1 MALFCNNQLCEFT
14 DCERRY
20 DGTKQVVDGDYIGD
34 FAPTCRR
41 LSDSII
47 ASMNS
52 GTWKCVLQR
61 KFDKD
66 EQQCQFDVESLDQSV
81 RKAIADPHDHDQPKP
96 CTLSEK

>member
-41 LSDSII
+41 LSDSIVN
-47 ASMNS
+47 SMND
-52 GTWKCVLQR
+52 GTWRGVLQR
-61 KFDKD
+61 KFGQEPMFDMNELDK
-66 EQQCQFDVESLDQSV
+66 SV
-81 RKAIADPHDHDQPKP
+81 KKAIADENEPVLPES
-96 CTLSEK
+96 CYLV